1 MKRFWK
7 IFGVTFGTIV
17 GLLLI
22 VVCVAI
28 WLIFT
33 PSRLTP
39 IVRQVADKYI
49 TCEHALGEVDLT
61 FFSTFPDFGLRVD
74 GLCLIN
80 PKEGAQ
86 SDTLLAAPEVVATV
100 NVVEFLKHSNL
111 IVKELS
117 LPNAVAN
124 VYIAADGTTNFDV
137 FALSADTTATDTTSS
152 GLPFDQIRIDAARIE
167 GRYISLVDEK
177 DSLSASLANTTLS
190 LRASSWDDMLL
201 TLRSEAVS
209 ATLGNTQYADSL
221 QVAMSIPASVD
232 LENMH
237 FVLHKANVQVN
248 EFALQLDGMADVA
261 DSISLNIR
269 ACAREWQIAPL
280 LALLPASLTDM
291 LSDIS
296 VDGRIS
302 FVAGVCGVYSGS
314 QMPLVDAH
322 IVLEDGCGK
331 YAALP
336 YTLRDVALDA
346 DAHIDLNADRA
357 SAVQIHSLSAKTLDT
372 QINAT
377 GEVTELLADMLL
389 DLELTADVHLPDIA
403 YFLPENM
410 LTTGQGQGKVRAK
423 IRLSDLTDMRLERGQ
438 FSGDLH
444 LKGIDFQMD
453 SMLAKLPDTHLHF
466 ALPNPK
472 PSHKSVGWLT
482 AQMSLQSLDFEMID
496 ALKAQLGQTDL
507 RIEASNVLSNN
518 PVLCATVGLQSAEP
532 LKAAMDS
539 MEATIQAP
547 RLTAYAEYN
556 MRDTTV
562 VPTVQADI
570 SFDDL
575 KCYYTDIQAHLAQ
588 SALKANL
595 RPSRRNKSVP
605 RLEASVQTKALNASM
620 GEDMQVKTAALSLK
634 ASARYNKKG
643 DNLLLQWNP
652 KLDVDLQAG
661 EAHLAAI
668 EQPVYIPQI
677 TFTYSNKDFYIAQS
691 QVRLGN
697 SDFALSGEVQ
707 NIGAWLRNKG
717 TLEGE
722 LDFVSNHTDVNELM
736 ALFSADSGSEEQ
748 PADNATAETDTTA
761 ETNGGAQPFLV
772 PLGVD
777 VALNTHIKEAVVFN
791 EVAHDLKGKLYVKD
805 GILVLDEMGF
815 VCNAAKLQLTA
826 MYRTPRRNHIYVG
839 FDYHMIDIDI
849 AELIHMIPQLDSI
862 VPMLRSFKGA
872 AEFHLAAE
880 TYTNAKYEL
889 KPSTLRGACSIFGKD
904 LVVMDNETFSKI
916 SKLLL
921 FNKKTENKVDSISA
935 ELTVYKKEIDVY
947 PFCVSMDNYMVA
959 LGGRHNLDMTFNYDV
974 NVLSPIYLGVNVSGN
989 LDDLKIKLAK
999 CKFAK
1004 DFRPIFHGK
1013 VDTQSAELR
1022 QMIRNSMRKNVKI
1035 K

>member
-1 MKRFWK
+1 M
-7 IFGVTFGTIV
+7 VA
-17 GLLLI
+17 
-22 VVCVAI
+22 VCVAV

-49 TCEHALGEVDLT
+49 TCEHEVGEVDLT
-61 FFSTFPDFGLRVD
+61 FFSTFPEFGLRVD

-80 PKEGAQ
+80 PTEGAQ
-86 SDTLLAAPEVVATV
+86 SDTLLAASEVVATV
-100 NVVEFLKHSNL
+100 NVMEFLQHSNL
-111 IVKELS
+111 VVRELS

-124 VYIAADGTTNFDV
+124 IYIADDGATNFDV
-137 FALSADTTATDTTSS
+137 FSLSSDTTAADTTSS
-152 GLPFDQIRIDAARIE
+152 GRPFDQISVDAARIE
-167 GRYISLVDEK
+167 GRYISFVDKK
-177 DSLSASLANTTLS
+177 DSISAALAITTLAA
-190 LRASSWDDMLL
+190 RIDSWDDVLL
-201 TLRSEAVS
+201 TLQSEAVS
-209 ATLGNTQYADSL
+209 ATLGDTQYADSL
-221 QVAMSIPASVD
+221 QVAVSLPASVD
-232 LENMH
+232 LEKMH
-237 FVLHKANVQVN
+237 FALRKATLQVN
-248 EFALQLDGMADVA
+248 EFTLQLDGTADIA
-261 DSISLNIR
+261 DSISLNMHAR
-269 ACAREWQIAPL
+269 ARDWQIEPL

-291 LSDIS
+291 LRDIE
-296 VDGRIS
+296 VDGRVS
-302 FVAGVCGVYSGS
+302 LDADVRGVYSS
-314 QMPLVDAH
+314 LQMPLVDAH
-322 IVLEDGCGK
+322 VVLEDGHGK
-331 YAALP
+331 YATLP

-346 DAHIDLNADRA
+346 DAHIDLNDDKA
-357 SAVQIHSLSAKTLDT
+357 SAVQIHSLMAKTKYSRID
-372 QINAT
+372 AS

-389 DLELTADVHLPDIA
+389 DLELNADLHLPDIA
-403 YFLPENM
+403 YFLPDNM
-410 LTTGQGQGKVRAK
+410 LTTGQGQGKIRGK
-423 IRLSDLTDMRLERGQ
+423 IRLSDLTAMRLKRGQ
-438 FSGDLH
+438 FCGDIRLQ
-444 LKGIDFQMD
+444 GVDFQMD
-453 SMLAKLPDTHLHF
+453 SMLAKLPDTRLQF
-466 ALPNPK
+466 TLPNPK
-472 PSHKSVGWLT
+472 PSRKSVDWLA
-482 AQMSLQSLDFEMID
+482 AQVSLQSVDFEMID
-496 ALKAQLGQTDL
+496 ALTAQLGQTDL
-507 RIEASNVLSNN
+507 QIEASNILGNS
-518 PVLCATVGLQSAEP
+518 PVLCATLGLQSATP
-532 LKAAMDS
+532 LQAAMDS
-539 MEATIQAP
+539 MEATITAP

-556 MRDTTV
+556 TKDTTV
-562 VPTVQADI
+562 VPTLQANLA
-570 SFDDL
+570 FDDL
-575 KCYYTDIQAHLAQ
+575 RGYYTDMQAHLAK
-588 SALKANL
+588 SSVEANL
-595 RPSRRNKSVP
+595 RPSKRNKSVP
-605 RLEASVQTKALNASM
+605 RLEASVRTNALDASM

-652 KLDVDLQAG
+652 KLDVNLQAG

-748 PADNATAETDTTA
+748 PADNATAETDTTT

-826 MYRTPRRNHIYVG
+826 MYHTPRRNHIYVG

-974 NVLSPIYLGVNVSGN
+974 NVLSPVYLGVNVSGN